1 MVLTLPEEE
10 ETVVPEGDTEGD
22 TEGANVLD
30 EAPDRLVRAS
40 RMYWWRSRYWRI
52 ARRSP
57 IARWSFTPS
66 KLPKCRYLSCPPLA
80 QVVTPAIEVI

>member
-10 ETVVPEGDTEGD
+10 ETVAPEGDTEGD

-66 KLPKCRYLSCPPLA
+66 GVSMA
-80 QVVTPAIEVI
+80 GTSVES